1 LPVGQIVLVLAIV
14 LVYFGV
20 AHRVV
25 DRMRL
30 TDRQALLFLLAML
43 VGTPFNIRLARSPEL
58 VINVGGGVLPLALS
72 LYLVTTADTVV
83 EKVRAVASAAITALF
98 LGFLY
103 RVLPSEPTEMTWLDP
118 TYMFALMAGLVA
130 YLAGRSR
137 RAAFVAGV
145 LGFILLDLWHYS
157 EAVAQGL
164 TRTRTWIGGAGV
176 FDSTVIAGVLAVIV
190 AEVVGE
196 SREYLQGGPKK
207 EGRPAGL
214 SAPAGGTETSPPARR
229 DDGSEG
235 EGI

>member
-1 LPVGQIVLVLAIV
+1 MPVGQIVLVLAIV

-43 VGTPFNIRLARSPEL
+43 VGTPFNIRLLARPEL
-58 VINVGGGVLPLALS
+58 VMNVGGGVLPLALA
-72 LYLVTTADTVV
+72 LYLVVTADTVT
-83 EKVRAVASAAITALF
+83 EKVRALAAAAVTAVF
-98 LGFLY
+98 VGFLY
-103 RVLPSEPTEMTWLDP
+103 RVLPSEPTEITWLDP
-118 TYMFALMAGLVA
+118 TYMFAIMAGLVA

-145 LGFILLDLWHYS
+145 LGFILLDLWHYGQ
-157 EAVAQGL
+157 AVVLGL

-214 SAPAGGTETSPPARR
+214 AAPAGRAETRPQS
-229 DDGSEG
+229 GSEG
-235 EGI
+235 EEN